1 MARMGSFDISGMKKL
16 QRNLNKIQ
24 EQQVNEFVE
33 ECAKELAAR
42 LLAKVI
48 KRTPVGNYSKEVE
61 VTAKRDSKKHK
72 KGDTY
77 KKRINP
83 TGKMGGTLRRG
94 WISKTQEE
102 AESKKRSTIKN
113 EEILDYV
120 DEAIISHTGNLY
132 TIEIINPVEYASYVE
147 YGHRQ
152 TPGRYVPGIGKRLKH
167 GWAQG
172 LFMMTISE
180 QEIQKIAPK
189 VLEKKIKKFL
199 GGAFNG
205 Q

>member
-33 ECAKELAAR
+33 GCAKELAAR

-48 KRTPVGNYSKEVE
+48 KRTPVGDYSGNPYTCVSGEQ
-61 VTAKRDSKKHK
+61 HK
-72 KGDTY
+72 GHKV
-77 KKRINP
+77 P
-83 TGKMGGTLRRG
+83 GKLGGTLRRG
-94 WISKTQEE
+94 WTIGEIRKEGANYVVE
-102 AESKKRSTIKN
+102 VINST
-113 EEILDYV
+113 
-120 DEAIISHTGNLY
+120 
-132 TIEIINPVEYASYVE
+132 EYADYVE
-147 YGHRQ
+147 YGHR
-152 TPGRYVPGIGKRLKH
+152 TPDHK
-167 GWAQG
+167 GWVKG
-172 LFMMTISE
+172 HFMMTISE